1 MNEHVRRSGRQ
12 TVATKFFDPIYDSPM
27 HMPQKQSQSKKTG
40 SASHKSK
47 ELFKS
52 DEEEEKRNM
61 NSEIPTDSAT
71 KKQKMDVFELTSD
84 EEIEGR
90 ENSKSLANK
99 KGAGPSN
106 NKTKSEKTGAGSKR
120 KSSTK
125 TPEEELTA
133 PKNRKTK
140 LEKINS
146 QLQSLGVEP
155 NEDNGNCT
163 RAAIYSGS
171 IKLTGQL
178 SDLDQVI
185 ISGTLDCGHN
195 CNATLGDLLEQ
206 PDYAGIDYIDG
217 MLEAT
222 VLCDQNGDQCGG
234 RTYVTNICTGD
245 PYFDSGKFHNHCNKC
260 KTFGKCIGDYRDEH
274 CDRCGDHFWAG
285 SGGQFGCERCGGSDS
300 DSERCDG
307 SGGDDCGLM

>member
-47 ELFKS
+47 ELLKS
-52 DEEEEKRNM
+52 DEEEEKRDM

-71 KKQKMDVFELTSD
+71 NKQKMDVFELTSD

-90 ENSKSLANK
+90 ENSKFLANN

-106 NKTKSEKTGAGSKR
+106 NKPKSEKTGAGSKR

-125 TPEEELTA
+125 TPEEEPTA
-133 PKNRKTK
+133 PKKRKTK

-163 RAAIYSGS
+163 RAAIYRGS

-222 VLCDQNGDQCGG
+222 VLCD
-234 RTYVTNICTGD
+234 RMVT
-245 PYFDSGKFHNHCNKC
+245 SA
-260 KTFGKCIGDYRDEH
+260 E
-274 CDRCGDHFWAG
+274 A
-285 SGGQFGCERCGGSDS
+285 ER
-300 DSERCDG
+300 
-307 SGGDDCGLM
+307 M